1 MKKFILFI
9 VICALNVTVTL
20 RAQAFTDSDLKNFC
34 GNAMNM
40 AIQEECH
47 YYQLDVD
54 QNLIFDTASKLFQF
68 TYTLSSSSAF
78 QLSDIF
84 NAFDVEDLKDK
95 IIEKMIINFMD
106 NDPSGRKLEALANFF
121 ETKDIPIKVYVLYDT
136 KVKSATATPEA
147 FQKLA
152 SLCY

>member
-34 GNAMNM
+34 GNAMNT

-47 YYQLDVD
+47 YYQLEVGTIL
-54 QNLIFDTASKLFQF
+54 NFDTENKLFQF
-68 TYTLSSSSAF
+68 TYTLDASSAF
-78 QLSDIF
+78 QLNDIF
-84 NAFDVEDLKDK
+84 NAMDVEAVKHK
-95 IIEKMIINFMD
+95 IIENMITNFMD
-106 NDPSGRKLEALANFF
+106 NDPSGRKLEALVNLFV
-121 ETKDIPIKVYVLYDT
+121 TKNIPINVFVMYEK
-136 KVKSATATPEA
+136 KVKLATATPEE